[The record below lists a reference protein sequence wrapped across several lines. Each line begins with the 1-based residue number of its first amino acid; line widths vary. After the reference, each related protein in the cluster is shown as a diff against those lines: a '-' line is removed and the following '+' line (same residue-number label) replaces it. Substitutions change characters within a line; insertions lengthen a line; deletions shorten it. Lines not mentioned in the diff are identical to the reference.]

1 MRSNALKLVGEQ
13 EGTSEAPNALSGGAY
28 SLSIFQV
35 NVKGDILIVMRNLL
49 LISALLFS
57 FNGWA
62 DDSVIE
68 HFSSEQTIKQDFPFS
83 DAVRVDNTIYISG
96 MIGEDNN
103 GNLVEG
109 GIVPEA
115 HTVMKTMGNILAH
128 FNLGYDDVVKCLVMI
143 DDISEWSMFN
153 SVYVQY
159 FDKPYPAR
167 SAFGADGLAGNASF
181 ELECIAYIRDDD

>member
-1 MRSNALKLVGEQ
+1 MMKKL
-13 EGTSEAPNALSGGAY
+13 
-28 SLSIFQV
+28 I
-35 NVKGDILIVMRNLL
+35 
-49 LISALLFS
+49 LISALLLFG

-62 DDSVIE
+62 ENTVIE
-68 HFSSEQTIKQDFPFS
+68 HLSSEQTMEQDFPFS

-96 MIGEDNN
+96 MIGDDEE

-115 HTVMKTMGNILAH
+115 HTVMKKMGDILAH
-128 FNLGYDDVVKCLVMI
+128 FNLNYDDVFKCLVMI
-143 DDISEWSMFN
+143 DDISQWSLFN

-159 FDKPYPAR
+159 FEKPYPAR

-181 ELECIAYIRDDD
+181 ELECMAHIQNDD

>member
-1 MRSNALKLVGEQ
+1 MG
-13 EGTSEAPNALSGGAY
+13 LS
-28 SLSIFQV
+28 
-35 NVKGDILIVMRNLL
+35 LL
-49 LISALLFS
+49 LAFLYMKKLIIIPALLFS
-57 FNGWA
+57 FNGWS
-62 DDSVIE
+62 DDITVE
-68 HFSSEQTIKQDFPFS
+68 HFSSEQTIKQNFPFS
-83 DAVRVDNTIYISG
+83 DAVRVDNTVYISG
-96 MIGEDNN
+96 MIGEDEN

-115 HTVMKTMGNILAH
+115 HTVMKKMGNILAH

-143 DDISEWSMFN
+143 DDIGEWSMFN

-181 ELECIAYIRDDD
+181 ELECIAYIEDDN

>member
-1 MRSNALKLVGEQ
+1 MKKL
-13 EGTSEAPNALSGGAY
+13 
-28 SLSIFQV
+28 I
-35 NVKGDILIVMRNLL
+35 
-49 LISALLFS
+49 LISALLLS

-62 DDSVIE
+62 EDIVVE

-83 DAVRVDNTIYISG
+83 DAVKVGNTLYLSG
-96 MIGEDNN
+96 MIGEDEE

-115 HTVMKTMGNILAH
+115 HNVMKRMGTLLAH
-128 FNLGYDDVVKCLVMI
+128 YNLGYDDVVKCLVMI
-143 DDISEWSMFN
+143 DDISQWSLFN

-159 FDKPYPAR
+159 FEKPYPAR

-181 ELECIAYIRDDD
+181 ELECIAHLQMTTK

>member
-1 MRSNALKLVGEQ
+1 MKKL
-13 EGTSEAPNALSGGAY
+13 
-28 SLSIFQV
+28 I
-35 NVKGDILIVMRNLL
+35 
-49 LISALLFS
+49 LISALLLS

-62 DDSVIE
+62 EDIVVE

-83 DAVRVDNTIYISG
+83 DAVKVGNTLYLSG
-96 MIGEDNN
+96 MIGEDEE

-115 HTVMKTMGNILAH
+115 HNVMKRMGTLLAH
-128 FNLGYDDVVKCLVMI
+128 YNLGYDDVVKCLVMI
-143 DDISEWSMFN
+143 DDISQWSLFN

-159 FDKPYPAR
+159 FEKPYPAR

-181 ELECIAYIRDDD
+181 ELECIAHIQMTTK

>member
-1 MRSNALKLVGEQ
+1 MKKL
-13 EGTSEAPNALSGGAY
+13 
-28 SLSIFQV
+28 I
-35 NVKGDILIVMRNLL
+35 

-62 DDSVIE
+62 DDTVIE
-68 HFSSEQTIKQDFPFS
+68 HFSSEQTIKQNFPFS

-109 GIVPEA
+109 GIVAEA
-115 HTVMKTMGNILAH
+115 HTVMKTMAKILAH
-128 FNLGYDDVVKCLVMI
+128 FNLGYNDVFKCLVMI
-143 DDISEWSMFN
+143 DDISEWSLFN

-159 FDKPYPAR
+159 FEKPYPAR

-181 ELECIAYIRDDD
+181 ELECMARIQDDD

>member
-1 MRSNALKLVGEQ
+1 MKK
-13 EGTSEAPNALSGGAY
+13 
-28 SLSIFQV
+28 I
-35 NVKGDILIVMRNLL
+35 I

-57 FNGWA
+57 FKVLA
-62 DDSVIE
+62 EDISIE
-68 HFSSEQTIKQDFPFS
+68 HFSSEQTVKQDFPFS
-83 DAVRVDNTIYISG
+83 DAVRVDNTVYISG
-96 MIGEDNN
+96 MIGEDDK

-115 HTVMKTMGNILAH
+115 HAVMKKMGNILDH
-128 FNLGYDDVVKCLVMI
+128 FSLGYDDVVKCLVMI

-167 SAFGADGLAGNASF
+167 SAFGADGLAGGASF
-181 ELECIAYIRDDD
+181 ELECIAHIQN

>member
-1 MRSNALKLVGEQ
+1 MNKKL
-13 EGTSEAPNALSGGAY
+13 
-28 SLSIFQV
+28 I
-35 NVKGDILIVMRNLL
+35 

-57 FNGWA
+57 VNGWTE
-62 DDSVIE
+62 DNVIE

-96 MIGEDNN
+96 MIGEDDN

-115 HTVMKTMGNILAH
+115 HVVMKKMGNILAH
-128 FNLGYDDVVKCLVMI
+128 FNLGYADVFKCLVMI
-143 DDISEWSMFN
+143 DDISQWSLFN

-159 FDKPYPAR
+159 FEKPYPAR
-167 SAFGADGLAGNASF
+167 SAFGADGLAGHASF
-181 ELECIAYIRDDD
+181 ELECMAYIQDDD

>member
-1 MRSNALKLVGEQ
+1 MKKL
-13 EGTSEAPNALSGGAY
+13 
-28 SLSIFQV
+28 I
-35 NVKGDILIVMRNLL
+35 
-49 LISALLFS
+49 LISALLLFG

-62 DDSVIE
+62 ENTVIE
-68 HFSSEQTIKQDFPFS
+68 HLSSEQTMEQDFPFS

-96 MIGEDNN
+96 MIGDDEE

-115 HTVMKTMGNILAH
+115 HTVMKKMGDILAH
-128 FNLGYDDVVKCLVMI
+128 FNLNYDDVFKCLVMI
-143 DDISEWSMFN
+143 DDISQWSLFN

-159 FDKPYPAR
+159 FEKPYPAR

-181 ELECIAYIRDDD
+181 ELECIAHIQDDD

>member
-1 MRSNALKLVGEQ
+1 MNKKL
-13 EGTSEAPNALSGGAY
+13 
-28 SLSIFQV
+28 I
-35 NVKGDILIVMRNLL
+35 
-49 LISALLFS
+49 LISALLFGV
-57 FNGWA
+57 NGWTENN
-62 DDSVIE
+62 VIE

-115 HTVMKTMGNILAH
+115 HVVMKKMGNILAH
-128 FNLGYDDVVKCLVMI
+128 FNLGYDDIFKCLVMI
-143 DDISEWSMFN
+143 DDISQWSLFN

-159 FDKPYPAR
+159 FEKPYPAR

-181 ELECIAYIRDDD
+181 ELECIAHIQDDD

>member
-1 MRSNALKLVGEQ
+1 MKKL
-13 EGTSEAPNALSGGAY
+13 
-28 SLSIFQV
+28 I
-35 NVKGDILIVMRNLL
+35 

-62 DDSVIE
+62 EDIVVE
-68 HFSSEQTIKQDFPFS
+68 YFSSEQTIKQDFPFS
-83 DAVRVDNTIYISG
+83 DAVKVGNTLYLSG
-96 MIGEDNN
+96 MIGEDEE

-115 HTVMKTMGNILAH
+115 HNVLKRMGTLLEH
-128 FNLGYDDVVKCLVMI
+128 YNLGYDDVVKCLVMI
-143 DDISEWSMFN
+143 DDISQWSLFN

-159 FDKPYPAR
+159 FEKPYPAR

-181 ELECIAYIRDDD
+181 ELECIAHLQMTTK

>member
-1 MRSNALKLVGEQ
+1 MKH
-13 EGTSEAPNALSGGAY
+13 
-28 SLSIFQV
+28 F
-35 NVKGDILIVMRNLL
+35 ILL
-49 LISALLFS
+49 SALLFS

-68 HFSSEQTIKQDFPFS
+68 HFSSEQTIKQNFPFS

-103 GNLVEG
+103 GKLVEG

-181 ELECIAYIRDDD
+181 ELECIAYIRDED

>member
-1 MRSNALKLVGEQ
+1 MG
-13 EGTSEAPNALSGGAY
+13 LS
-28 SLSIFQV
+28 
-35 NVKGDILIVMRNLL
+35 LL
-49 LISALLFS
+49 LAFLYMKKLIIIPALLFS
-57 FNGWA
+57 FNGWS
-62 DDSVIE
+62 DDITVE
-68 HFSSEQTIKQDFPFS
+68 HFSSEQTIKQNFPFS
-83 DAVRVDNTIYISG
+83 DAVRVNNTVYISG
-96 MIGEDNN
+96 MIGEDEK

-115 HTVMKTMGNILAH
+115 HTVMKKMGNILAH

-143 DDISEWSMFN
+143 DDIGEWSMFN

-181 ELECIAYIRDDD
+181 ELECIAYIEDDN

>member
-1 MRSNALKLVGEQ
+1 MKKL
-13 EGTSEAPNALSGGAY
+13 
-28 SLSIFQV
+28 I
-35 NVKGDILIVMRNLL
+35 

-62 DDSVIE
+62 EDIVVE

-83 DAVRVDNTIYISG
+83 DAVKVGNTLYLSG
-96 MIGEDNN
+96 MIGEDEE

-115 HTVMKTMGNILAH
+115 HNVMKRMGTLLAH
-128 FNLGYDDVVKCLVMI
+128 YNLGYDDVVKCLVMI
-143 DDISEWSMFN
+143 DDISQWSLFN

-159 FDKPYPAR
+159 FEKPYPAR

-181 ELECIAYIRDDD
+181 ELECIAHIQMTTK

>member
-1 MRSNALKLVGEQ
+1 MKKF
-13 EGTSEAPNALSGGAY
+13 
-28 SLSIFQV
+28 I
-35 NVKGDILIVMRNLL
+35 

-57 FNGWA
+57 FNSWA
-62 DDSVIE
+62 EDVVVE

-83 DAVRVDNTIYISG
+83 DAVKVGNTLYLSG
-96 MIGEDNN
+96 MIGEDKE

-115 HTVMKTMGNILAH
+115 HNVLKRMGTLLAH
-128 FNLGYDDVVKCLVMI
+128 YNLGYDDVVKCLVMI
-143 DDISEWSMFN
+143 DDISQWSLFN

-159 FDKPYPAR
+159 FEKPYPAR

-181 ELECIAYIRDDD
+181 ELECIAHLQMTTK

>member
-1 MRSNALKLVGEQ
+1 MNKK
-13 EGTSEAPNALSGGAY
+13 
-28 SLSIFQV
+28 I
-35 NVKGDILIVMRNLL
+35 ILM
-49 LISALLFS
+49 SALLFS

-68 HFSSEQTIKQDFPFS
+68 HFSSEETIKQDFPFS
-83 DAVRVDNTIYISG
+83 DAVRVDNTISISG

-181 ELECIAYIRDDD
+181 ELECIAYIRDED

>member
-1 MRSNALKLVGEQ
+1 MKH
-13 EGTSEAPNALSGGAY
+13 
-28 SLSIFQV
+28 
-35 NVKGDILIVMRNLL
+35 LI

-181 ELECIAYIRDDD
+181 ELECIAYIRDED

>member
-1 MRSNALKLVGEQ
+1 MKKL
-13 EGTSEAPNALSGGAY
+13 
-28 SLSIFQV
+28 I
-35 NVKGDILIVMRNLL
+35 

-62 DDSVIE
+62 DDIGVE

-83 DAVRVDNTIYISG
+83 DAVKVGNTLYLSG
-96 MIGEDNN
+96 MIGEDEE

-115 HTVMKTMGNILAH
+115 HNVLKRMGTLLAH
-128 FNLGYDDVVKCLVMI
+128 YNLGYDDVVKCLVMI
-143 DDISEWSMFN
+143 DDISQWSLFN

-159 FDKPYPAR
+159 FEKPYPAR
-167 SAFGADGLAGNASF
+167 SAFGADGLAADASF
-181 ELECIAYIRDDD
+181 ELECIAHIQDDE

>member
-1 MRSNALKLVGEQ
+1 MK
-13 EGTSEAPNALSGGAY
+13 
-28 SLSIFQV
+28 I
-35 NVKGDILIVMRNLL
+35 LL
-49 LISALLFS
+49 LISVLLFS

-62 DDSVIE
+62 DNAVIE
-68 HFSSEQTIKQDFPFS
+68 HFSSEQTMKQDFPFS

-96 MIGEDNN
+96 MIGEDDD

-115 HTVMKTMGNILAH
+115 HVVMKTMGNILAH
-128 FNLGYDDVVKCLVMI
+128 FDLGYDDVFKCLVMI
-143 DDISEWSMFN
+143 DDISEWSLFN

-159 FDKPYPAR
+159 FEKPYPAR

-181 ELECIAYIRDDD
+181 ELECIAHIQDDD

>member
-1 MRSNALKLVGEQ
+1 MKKL
-13 EGTSEAPNALSGGAY
+13 
-28 SLSIFQV
+28 I
-35 NVKGDILIVMRNLL
+35 
-49 LISALLFS
+49 LISALLLFG

-62 DDSVIE
+62 ENTVIE
-68 HFSSEQTIKQDFPFS
+68 HLSSEQTMEQDFPFS

-96 MIGEDNN
+96 MIGDDEE

-115 HTVMKTMGNILAH
+115 HTVMKKMGDILAH
-128 FNLGYDDVVKCLVMI
+128 FNLNYDDVFKCLVMI
-143 DDISEWSMFN
+143 DDISQWSLFN

-159 FDKPYPAR
+159 FEKPYPAR

-181 ELECIAYIRDDD
+181 ELECMAHIQNDD

>member
-1 MRSNALKLVGEQ
+1 MSMKKIILMSVLFF
-13 EGTSEAPNALSGGAY
+13 
-28 SLSIFQV
+28 SL
-35 NVKGDILIVMRNLL
+35 NVWAEDIMV
-49 LISALLFS
+49 
-57 FNGWA
+57 
-62 DDSVIE
+62 E
-68 HFSSEQTIKQDFPFS
+68 HYSSEQTIKQGFPFS

-96 MIGEDNN
+96 MIGEDDD

-109 GIVPEA
+109 GIVSEA
-115 HTVMKTMGNILAH
+115 HTVMKKMDNILAH

-181 ELECIAYIRDDD
+181 ELECIAHIQDEN